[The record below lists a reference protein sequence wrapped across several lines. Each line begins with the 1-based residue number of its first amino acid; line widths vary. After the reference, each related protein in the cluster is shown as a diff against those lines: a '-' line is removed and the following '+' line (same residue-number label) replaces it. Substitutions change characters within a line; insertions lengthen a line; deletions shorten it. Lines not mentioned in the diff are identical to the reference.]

1 MEVFLLC
8 VVFVGFVNLKENLA
22 SKKEILISMNES
34 LQRRGPDEC
43 GYFTSDNAL
52 LRSQKIDSYRPRG
65 WKTTNEF

>member
-52 LRSQKIDSYRPRG
+52 LRS
-65 WKTTNEF
+65 

>member
-1 MEVFLLC
+1 
-8 VVFVGFVNLKENLA
+8 
-22 SKKEILISMNES
+22 MNEE

-52 LRSQKIDSYRPRG
+52 LRSQKIDSYRPRR